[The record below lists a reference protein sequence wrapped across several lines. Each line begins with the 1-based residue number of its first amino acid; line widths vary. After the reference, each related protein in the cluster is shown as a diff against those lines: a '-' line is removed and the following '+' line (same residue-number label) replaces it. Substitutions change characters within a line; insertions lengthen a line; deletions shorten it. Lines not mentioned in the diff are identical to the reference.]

1 MQEIIQVLRRLI
13 CENFAD
19 DTIDIAEDTV
29 LCEIAEW
36 DSIELINIISMI
48 EEKYGFRFNVS
59 ELTDMS
65 NVRTVGEMADIIVK
79 KLV

>member
-1 MQEIIQVLRRLI
+1 MQEMIQVLRKLI

-19 DTIDIAEDTV
+19 DSIDVAEDTV

-36 DSIELINIISMI
+36 DSMEQINIISMI
-48 EEKYGFRFNVS
+48 EEEYGFHFNVS
-59 ELTDMS
+59 EMTAMS